1 MGTLS
6 DDISNDLSSVLIS
19 RPALH
24 EKLIDL
30 RLPHLKCV
38 SSTVRIV
45 VTFTSIQRLNLDENY
60 LGECVINCLARNGY
74 IFSGT

>member
-6 DDISNDLSSVLIS
+6 DNISNDLSSVLIS

-30 RLPHLKCV
+30 RLPHLKSV

-45 VTFTSIQRLNLDENY
+45 VTLTSIQRLNLDENY
-60 LGECVINCLARNGY
+60 LGECVITDLRGMVA
-74 IFSGT
+74 SSPAH